1 MMSLDGPNLNLAPNL
16 VLSFCSLCI
25 TKLVENGEKKRWERG
40 GEEKGGRGGFGSLE
54 WIVLQNKKFAHHPL
68 LRSNPSK
75 S

>member
-1 MMSLDGPNLNLAPNL
+1 M
-16 VLSFCSLCI
+16 
-25 TKLVENGEKKRWERG
+25 EKK
-40 GEEKGGRGGFGSLE
+40 KGGRGEGRRRGVGGGFGSLE